1 MGTLEGKT
9 ALVTGG
15 SSGIGK
21 ATVNRFLDNG
31 AQVAVVDLQPPTDDV
46 VYIEADVGQ
55 SASWP
60 VIVEQAVQHLGGVD
74 IAFLNAGVTTGEAAV
89 EKVTDEQY
97 ERIMRVNLDH
107 VFYGIRQL
115 VPLMTGHGGGWIV
128 ATASLAGLTGVPPD
142 PIYAAT
148 KHAVVGLVRSLGP
161 VLEPSG
167 IRLNAVC
174 PGFTD
179 TPLLSGEAGAALRQ
193 MGFPLLEADE
203 IAEAVITAI
212 EAGGSGL
219 CYPVQ
224 PGRAAEPYRFAGIP
238 GPMVAAP
245 TALPGLP
252 NSGGDRP

>member
-1 MGTLEGKT
+1 MGILEGRT

-21 ATVNRFLDNG
+21 ATVKRFLDGG

-46 VYIEADVGQ
+46 TFIEADVGQ

-60 VIVEQAVQHLGGVD
+60 VIIEQAVQHLGGIDV
-74 IAFLNAGVTTGEAAV
+74 AFLNAGVTTGESAV
-89 EKVTDEQY
+89 EKVSDEQY
-97 ERIMRVNLDH
+97 DRIMRVNLDH

-142 PIYAAT
+142 PVYAAT

-161 VLEPSG
+161 VLEQSG

-179 TPLLSGEAGAALRQ
+179 TPLLSGDAGEALRQ
-193 MGFPLLEADE
+193 MGFPLLEADD
-203 IAEAVITAI
+203 IAGAVITAI
-212 EAGGSGL
+212 ESGASGL

-224 PGRAAEPYRFAGIP
+224 PGRAAEPYRFANIP
-238 GPMVAAP
+238 GPRMAGADGTP
-245 TALPGLP
+245 
-252 NSGGDRP
+252 RPAYLK